1 MKDPIMM
8 INRRD
13 FLFQMSVATTGV
25 ALGFSGFQR
34 RAQAFTMHGTS
45 DSMRSYGFGELIPAA
60 TQNTGETFLAL
71 PKGFQYKVLGK
82 VGGKM
87 SDGNKTPASHDGM
100 ACFQV
105 GNELRLI
112 RNHEV
117 ANGKLPRP
125 GVAIGPNPY
134 DETTAG
140 GTTTL
145 VINPKTLEV
154 IKDFVSLSGTLINC
168 GGGRTPWGS
177 WISCEETTLGQAIRS
192 NKIGNPTGGYP
203 KPHGYCFE
211 VFASANASV
220 KPVPLKAMGR
230 FKHEAIAV
238 DQNTGI
244 IYLTEDSE
252 SAGFYRFLPKHN
264 QHLAEGGMLQMLKI
278 KEKDAFD
285 ARYGLKTGQ
294 RFAASWVTVDNPD
307 PVAADLDESAVYK
320 QGLEEGAATFARLEG
335 AYSDEHGRIY
345 FASTSG
351 GDNRGGQIWR
361 YEPDGKEE
369 GTVMLIFESPSREI
383 LDMPDSICL
392 RPNSDLLFICEDSDY
407 SGVNGTP
414 ESYLRIL
421 SPNGKMVDFAK
432 NIANGF
438 ETSEFAGSTFSEDGK
453 TLFVNLQAVGATFAI
468 WGDWNTFR
476 M

>member
-13 FLFQMSVATTGV
+13 FLFQMGVATTGV

-34 RAQAFTMHGTS
+34 RAQAFTTHGTS
-45 DSMRSYGFGELIPAA
+45 DSMRSYGFGELIPTA

-71 PKGFQYKVLGK
+71 PKGFKYKVLGK
-82 VGGKM
+82 VGSTM
-87 SDGNKTPASHDGM
+87 SDGNKTPAAHDGM

-117 ANGKLPRP
+117 SNGKIPKR
-125 GVAIGPNPY
+125 GSAIGPNPF

-154 IKDFVSLSGTLINC
+154 VKDFVSLSGTLINC
-168 GGGRTPWGS
+168 GGGKTSWGS
-177 WISCEETTLGQAIRS
+177 WISCEETTLGKAIRTDIVGS
-192 NKIGNPTGGYP
+192 QTGGYP

-211 VFASANASV
+211 VFASANAPV
-220 KPVPLKAMGR
+220 EPVPLKAMGR

-252 SAGFYRFLPKHN
+252 TAGFYRFLPKRN
-264 QHLAEGGMLQMLKI
+264 QHLAEGGTLQMLKM
-278 KEKDAFD
+278 KDKDAFD
-285 ARYGLKTGQ
+285 TRNGLKTGQ
-294 RFAASWVTVDNPD
+294 RFAASWVTIDNPG
-307 PVAADLDESAVYK
+307 PVTADLDESAVYK
-320 QGLEEGAATFARLEG
+320 QGLEKCAATFARLEG
-335 AYSDEHGRIY
+335 AYSDEYGRIY
-345 FASTSG
+345 FVSTNG

-361 YEPDGKEE
+361 YESNCKEE
-369 GTVMLIFESPSREI
+369 GTVALIFESPSREV
-383 LDMPDSICL
+383 LDMPDNICL
-392 RPNSDLLFICEDSDY
+392 RPNSDLLFICEDSD
-407 SGVNGTP
+407 
-414 ESYLRIL
+414 
-421 SPNGKMVDFAK
+421 
-432 NIANGF
+432 
-438 ETSEFAGSTFSEDGK
+438 
-453 TLFVNLQAVGATFAI
+453 
-468 WGDWNTFR
+468 
-476 M
+476 